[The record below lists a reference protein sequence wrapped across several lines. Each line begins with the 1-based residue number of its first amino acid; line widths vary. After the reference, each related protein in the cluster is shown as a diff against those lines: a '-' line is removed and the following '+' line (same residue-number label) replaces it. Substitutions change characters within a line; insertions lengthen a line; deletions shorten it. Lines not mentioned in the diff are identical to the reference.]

1 MDEGYIL
8 DPEALVVEGTGK
20 VRAENLIFSGQKMH
34 FWRGGAGFPLLLL
47 HSAWGDAEMSWSSVW
62 EELSDSFMVIAPD
75 LPGFGQSSQIAGP
88 SLPAM
93 AKRLGQLLEALQV
106 KSVAVAGNS
115 FGAGVARQFA
125 GDFPEAT
132 SRLMLVNGGH
142 IPHMPA
148 PFKKLMSLPSFNGR
162 FRQLMR
168 HFSFSSQA
176 LRKSFIAPDK
186 LPPSF
191 FENIQKSAYAY
202 SRVVLDTFMN
212 ITGPLPVPI
221 VPTFLIWGAQD
232 GLAPL
237 KQAKALRKKIPGAL
251 LISIE
256 GAGHMPQLERP
267 KEFVTAI
274 MGVGKGSN
282 S

>member
-1 MDEGYIL
+1 ML
-8 DPEALVVEGTGK
+8 DPEAFIVEGTGK
-20 VRAENLIFSGQKMH
+20 VRAEDLILSGQKMH

-75 LPGFGQSSQIAGP
+75 LPGFGRSSQITGP
-88 SLPAM
+88 SLPAI
-93 AKRLGQLLEALQV
+93 ATRLKELLDALQV
-106 KSVAVAGNS
+106 KRAAVAGNS

-125 GDFPEAT
+125 GDFPETT
-132 SRLMLVNGGH
+132 SRLMLVNGGY
-142 IPHMPA
+142 IPHLPA
-148 PFKKLMSLPSFNGR
+148 LFRKLMSVPSFNRR

-176 LRKSFIAPDK
+176 LEKSFIAPDK
-186 LPPSF
+186 LPSSF
-191 FENIQKSAYAY
+191 FENIQKNASAY
-202 SRVVLDTFMN
+202 SRVVFDTFMN
-212 ITGPLPVPI
+212 ITGPLPVPV

-237 KQAKALRKKIPGAL
+237 TQARRLQKRIPGAL
-251 LISIE
+251 LITIE

-267 KEFVTAI
+267 EEFVTAT

-282 S
+282 F

>member
-8 DPEALVVEGTGK
+8 DPEALIVEGTGK
-20 VRAENLIFSGQKMH
+20 VQAENLILSGQKMH

-75 LPGFGQSSQIAGP
+75 LPGFGQSSQIARP
-88 SLPAM
+88 SLRAM

-125 GDFPEAT
+125 GDFPEIT
-132 SRLMLVNGGH
+132 SLLMLVNGGY
-142 IPHMPA
+142 IPHLPA
-148 PFKKLMSLPSFNGR
+148 LFRKLMSVPPFNRR

-168 HFSFSSQA
+168 HVSFSSQA
-176 LRKSFIAPDK
+176 LKKSFVAPDR
-186 LPPSF
+186 LPSGF
-191 FENIQKSAYAY
+191 FENIQKNASAY
-202 SRVVLDTFMN
+202 SRVVFDTFMN
-212 ITGPLPVPI
+212 ITGPLPVPL

-237 KQAKALRKKIPGAL
+237 TQARRLQKRIPGAL

-267 KEFVTAI
+267 KEFATAI
-274 MGVGKGSN
+274 MGVGKTAR
-282 S
+282 